1 MGGEEM
7 TDLNEIQI
15 PVSTF
20 SPPSVLVTEQL
31 FPREAAAALCY
42 TSLYLLS
49 LLTPISPF
57 SLTLVGLYSQYS
69 MRMRALSQPLFP
81 RESESR

>member
-1 MGGEEM
+1 MPCGQMLNYERLQMGGEEM
-7 TDLNEIQI
+7 TDLNEIRI

-31 FPREAAAALCY
+31 FAREAAAALCY

-49 LLTPISPF
+49 LLTPIPPSV
-57 SLTLVGLYSQYS
+57 SLS
-69 MRMRALSQPLFP
+69 
-81 RESESR
+81 